1 MSRSCMQVLAL
12 GTGDASADSRSRVYI
27 ALDAVLAAPGYV
39 VAPAVDTV
47 VQRALVE
54 LRGSGTEPGTLGQ
67 LEAISLA
74 LAGLGAANRRGDAFE
89 RQSSMAAVARLA
101 NAWLVETSI
110 H

>member
-1 MSRSCMQVLAL
+1 MSSLCTQVWA
-12 GTGDASADSRSRVYI
+12 ASACPPPDSRARVYV

-54 LRGSGTEPGTLGQ
+54 LRRSRTEPGALGQ

-89 RQSSMAAVARLA
+89 RLSCMAAVARLA
-101 NAWLVETSI
+101 NSWLVETSV